1 MFELIPQELKE
12 LKQWVVWKL
21 EIKDER
27 LTKTPYRADILSKKA
42 STTNPNTWSSFA
54 QALFC
59 LENES
64 SISGIGFVFTDNDP
78 YIGIDFDKCIEPET
92 GLIYPSTEQDIL
104 SLQSYTEIS
113 QSGKGIHVIGKGIN
127 PDLEGKGNKKGN
139 IEMYS
144 KSRYFAITG
153 NIYRDFP
160 KEINQIPDA
169 LLKTLYLKYFITG
182 PQVSKPKTLE
192 QFKNR
197 NNLFLADEDIL
208 SLCEHANNSNRFTSL
223 WHGITS
229 DYNSPSE
236 AEMALCCILAF
247 YTKDIPQLQRLL
259 RESGLYRKKMDRID
273 YIAATIKKSLDI
285 VHDKYDPKSQ
295 IRTRW
300 LKRRLL
306 TKGDPVG

>member
-1 MFELIPQELKE
+1 MFESIPTELKD
-12 LKQWVVWKL
+12 LKQWVVWRL

-27 LTKTPYRADILSKKA
+27 LTKIPYRADIPSKKA

-54 QALFC
+54 QAIFS
-59 LENES
+59 LENEK
-64 SISGIGFVFTDNDP
+64 SISGIGFVFTDDDP

-127 PDLEGKGNKKGN
+127 PDIEGKGNKKGN

-144 KSRYFAITG
+144 KGRYFAITG
-153 NIYRDFP
+153 NIYKDFP
-160 KEINQIPDA
+160 HVVNKIPDT

-182 PQVSKPKTLE
+182 PQTSKPKTLD
-192 QFKNR
+192 QFKSR
-197 NNLFLADEDIL
+197 NNLFLADEEIL
-208 SLCEHANNSNRFTSL
+208 SLCEHANNSTKFTIL
-223 WHGITS
+223 WHGSTTG
-229 DYNSPSE
+229 YNSQSE
-236 AEMALCCILAF
+236 AEMSLCCILAF
-247 YTKDIPQLQRLL
+247 YTKDTSQLQRLL
-259 RESGLYRKKMDRID
+259 RGSGLYREKMDRID
-273 YIAATIKKSLDI
+273 YIASTIKRSLDI

-306 TKGDPVG
+306 TKGDSVG